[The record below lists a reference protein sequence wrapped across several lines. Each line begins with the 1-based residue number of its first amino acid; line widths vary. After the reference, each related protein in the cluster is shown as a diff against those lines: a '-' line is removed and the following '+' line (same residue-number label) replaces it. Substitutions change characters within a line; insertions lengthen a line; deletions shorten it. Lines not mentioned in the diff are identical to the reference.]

1 MITLNKDIIELDY
14 SSRTQL
20 DVDQMVGGIIIPATV
35 GNGIT
40 KTTVCKIKNLHKNVE
55 DKLNIH
61 VGDEILVDRYA
72 IIQISKGLSEFNAF
86 IRPDSVIMVKTHNA
100 D

>member
-1 MITLNKDIIELDY
+1 MITLNKNVIELDY
-14 SSRTQL
+14 SARSQL
-20 DVDQMVGGIIIPATV
+20 DAEQTVGNIIIPATI

-40 KTTVCKIKNLHKNVE
+40 KTVICKVKNIHKADE
-55 DKLNIH
+55 DRLNIH

-86 IRPDSVIMVKTHNA
+86 IRPDSVLMVKSHYA
-100 D
+100 A